1 MASVKHK
8 AGAAGAVKVNPYY
21 HDTAVPLFLRK
32 RDFAGEM
39 TLRVIFSGFRAAN
52 RWAKANRPGDWD
64 TESAA
69 GSRRKEGRWLK
80 AMMDASRERMDRL
93 EALKAPPE
101 ILDSARR
108 LHMEACGDYREF
120 LERRWRW
127 KTAP

>member
-1 MASVKHK
+1 MAYGKQK
-8 AGAAGAVKVNPYY
+8 ANAAGAVKVNPYY
-21 HDTAVPLFLRK
+21 QDTAVPLFLRK

-69 GSRRKEGRWLK
+69 ESRRKEGRWLK
-80 AMMDASRERMDRL
+80 ARMDACRDRVDRL
-93 EALKAPPE
+93 EALKAPRE
-101 ILDSARR
+101 ILDGARR
-108 LHMEACGDYREF
+108 LHGEAAGNYREF
-120 LERRWRW
+120 LERRRRW